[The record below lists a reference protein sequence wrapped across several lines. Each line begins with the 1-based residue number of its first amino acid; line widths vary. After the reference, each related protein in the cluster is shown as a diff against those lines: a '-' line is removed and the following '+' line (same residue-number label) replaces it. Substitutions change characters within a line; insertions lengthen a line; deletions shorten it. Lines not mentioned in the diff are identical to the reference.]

1 MPKFFRSYN
10 RLLKDHPYK
19 TNMVTTGFLFGTGDC
34 LAQYLFPHHIDDDKE
49 KPTEFHF
56 DRTLRA
62 MIYGSFFFSPI
73 CVKWVGKTLPFISS
87 PFLSALRRLKMSP
100 RKIDTH
106 DNLFRLAL
114 DSLLM
119 PSLVW
124 IPMYNT
130 VMSALA
136 LHENFLEVAADKLR
150 NNWWNVLKANWTVWP
165 PLQLVNLF
173 FVPVHLRIVV
183 ANVWS
188 IGWNC
193 FLSFVHN
200 TKGHGKG
207 SGKIIEELVDIE
219 TADEEQTMVY
229 AA

>member
-1 MPKFFRSYN
+1 
-10 RLLKDHPYK
+10 
-19 TNMVTTGFLFGTGDC
+19 
-34 LAQYLFPHHIDDDKE
+34 
-49 KPTEFHF
+49 
-56 DRTLRA
+56 
-62 MIYGSFFFSPI
+62 MIYGSVFFAPI
-73 CVKWVGKTLPFISS
+73 SVKWTTKTLPHIHS
-87 PFLSALRRLKMSP
+87 PFLSALRRSRMSL
-100 RKIDTH
+100 RRIEIY
-106 DNLFRLAL
+106 DNLFRLTL

-136 LHENFLEVAADKLR
+136 LHEDFLDVAAEKLR

-200 TKGHGKG
+200 TLGHGKG
-207 SGKIIEELVDIE
+207 SGKILEELVDIE

-229 AA
+229 A